1 MNFKTLAISTL
12 ALVSLQSQAA
22 LIIPIYKYILTDGK
36 VVELMGE
43 NQSKGTAYY
52 YDYALSKRV
61 EVNLADASKET
72 KQRMNGVKAGE
83 FVAATT
89 VKGETI
95 CTTYNVFENGMA
107 YLGCRTGKKVSHN
120 GPTRHQVGGYT
131 AKTEN
136 LFAESKE
143 VDGFKKGETV
153 ELLKQV
159 DNMKVGKKVKITA
172 IFNNGLV
179 LVESANPFA
188 KLDTSSTLL
197 KTNVVV
203 VSTRDLAKL

>member
-1 MNFKTLAISTL
+1 MNFKTLAISAL

-22 LIIPIYKYILTDGK
+22 LISPIYKYILTDGK

-61 EVNLADASKET
+61 EVSLADASKET
-72 KQRMNGVKAGE
+72 KERMNGVKAGE

-89 VKGETI
+89 DKGETI

-143 VDGFKKGETV
+143 ADGFKKGETV

-159 DNMKVGKKVKITA
+159 DNMKVGKKVKIKA
-172 IFNNGLV
+172 IFDNGLV

-203 VSTRDLAKL
+203 VSTRDLGKL

>member
-1 MNFKTLAISTL
+1 MNFKTLAISAL
-12 ALVSLQSQAA
+12 ALISVQSQAA
-22 LIIPIYKYILTDGK
+22 LISPIYKYILTNGK

-52 YDYALSKRV
+52 FDYALSKRV
-61 EVNLADASKET
+61 EVNLEDASRET
-72 KQRMNGVKAGE
+72 KKRINGVKAGE

-89 VKGETI
+89 DQGETI

-136 LFAESKE
+136 LLAELNE
-143 VDGFKKGETV
+143 VDGFKKGETA

-159 DNMKVGKKVKITA
+159 DNMKVGKKVKIKA
-172 IFNNGLV
+172 IFSNGLV
-179 LVESANPFA
+179 LVESANPLA

-197 KTNVVV
+197 KTNVIV

>member
-22 LIIPIYKYILTDGK
+22 LISPIYKYILTDGK

-95 CTTYNVFENGMA
+95 CTTYNIFENGMA